1 MGQVL
6 LTCLCILFSLTLI
19 IMDLSSII
27 YNPNKFQIPDIRPSY
42 NLAELNL
49 SLCPIFP
56 TSLKGKL
63 KIELNKSPL
72 NWTQLEAKYRNMK
85 LGGQFLPNCTARH
98 RVAILIPYRNRDREL
113 RILLD
118 HLHPILQRQLI
129 TYGIYVIEQV
139 CNRKIKKIHFLDS
152 RFLARKFKHFINF
165 NPLKYIFLACKFKY
179 LSKFSRIF

>member
-1 MGQVL
+1 MRQVL

-27 YNPNKFQIPDIRPSY
+27 YNPSKFQVPDIRPSY
-42 NLAELNL
+42 NLKDLD
-49 SLCPIFP
+49 STLCPIFP

-63 KIELNKSPL
+63 KIDLNKSPL

-118 HLHPILQRQLI
+118 HLQPILQRQLI

-139 CNRKIKKIHFLDS
+139 KHMRKYEV
-152 RFLARKFKHFINF
+152 FI
-165 NPLKYIFLACKFKY
+165 IVTY
-179 LSKFSRIF
+179 LR